1 MCCAVDLA
9 QPVIH
14 LGPYTLLT
22 VDKGYEAVTQNNG
35 EQEVLPGGAMHLL
48 THRNHKFEKFI
59 STKIQTD
66 DLKRIECMTGD
77 NVLMQI
83 DGTVCWQIDDV
94 QLCAERAA
102 ETMHTGSD
110 EVVGHDGKVLSSSKF
125 QCVNRMAC
133 SFFLSSWSKYSV
145 CLAYH

>member
-1 MCCAVDLA
+1 MCDVRAVDLA

-35 EQEVLPGGAMHLL
+35 QQEVLPGGAMHLL

-59 STKIQTD
+59 TTKIQTD

-102 ETMHTGSD
+102 ETMHTSTS
-110 EVVGHDGKVLSSSKF
+110 EIVGHDGKLMSTSKCARRHSSPAF
-125 QCVNRMAC
+125 HVEPP
-133 SFFLSSWSKYSV
+133 
-145 CLAYH
+145 

>member
-1 MCCAVDLA
+1 MWSDDVRAMCRVVDLA

-35 EQEVLPGGAMHLL
+35 QQQVLAGGAMHLL

-59 STKIQTD
+59 TTKIQTD

-102 ETMHTGSD
+102 ETMHTSTQD
-110 EVVGHDGKVLSSSKF
+110 IIGHDGKRMSTSKCARNSSPAC
-125 QCVNRMAC
+125 CVPC
-133 SFFLSSWSKYSV
+133 PS
-145 CLAYH
+145 